1 MIERFFVW
9 VVSHRALVIGA
20 WALVIAA
27 SAPFAL
33 QVRPDFAVEQFFPRD
48 AEVRAPYER
57 FKQSFPEED
66 ARVAAFLDV
75 GHDGLD
81 PAELTVLEQVAE
93 VFRGAGLTEIAHVG
107 TSKRLVA
114 DAQGVVGEGPL
125 LVDRSSAAALRA
137 ALEPVKGDA
146 LYRGIV
152 LDGALR
158 TFTVLGTLPQAHN
171 TEAGRAA
178 ANAAIT
184 DGLARLDPSGAK
196 LSLSGLPI
204 LRARYLVML
213 QQDQGLFVT
222 VAIVVCFALL
232 YAFYRSAWQTFA
244 VLLAIA
250 PAYVLSLVGL
260 HVAGR
265 PLTALTSIVP
275 VLLLVVGISDS
286 AHLLTEARR
295 RRGAGTPWPE
305 AVAGA
310 FAHLAIPCLG
320 TAVSTAI
327 GFFAVVV
334 TRIGIVVDFGVV
346 AGASVLLTW
355 LTTMLFVPAFLALTP
370 HARLHDGL
378 AESKHLTRVV
388 DGMLGLATRRPLL
401 LTAAS
406 AVALALSIPPLLSL
420 RVDSKM
426 IDERDEHALMR
437 DIKHAE
443 DQGFAMFQ
451 LNVLLE
457 ADDGQARTLLGRDLR
472 AWMARLQAAVASD
485 PRVTGSLSPR
495 DVASHAF
502 AAAFPGESSEGAFAE
517 LVDAQLVDGLLASVA
532 GPTPGP
538 LRAVLDPARA
548 RAQVLVFV
556 RDAGSAPTGEL
567 LDVLARWLA
576 ANPPPGVR
584 AVVTGTVVLAQ
595 GTFDRLVTGFLQSLG
610 LSTLLIFLVLLLHF
624 RSVVWAVVGMLPNV
638 VPLVVMLGA
647 LAAAGQP
654 ITPTLVLVF
663 SVATGLVVD
672 DTIHLHLD
680 IQRRRRQGVS
690 FADAM
695 LAASRERGSAI
706 VQTALV
712 LTLAFASLVV
722 SQFKATFLMGQLLA
736 GALAIGLVAELLLFP
751 AVVMALSVREHK
763 KRRLEG
769 SDA

>member
-1 MIERFFVW
+1 MIARFFSW
-9 VVSHRALVIGA
+9 VVTHRAVVIGA
-20 WALVIAA
+20 WLAVSLA
-27 SAPFAL
+27 SLPFAL
-33 QVRPDFAVEQFFPRD
+33 QVKPDFAVEQFFPRD
-48 AEVRAPYER
+48 PEVRAPYER

-66 ARVAAFLDV
+66 ARVAAFLDA
-75 GHDGLD
+75 GEDGLD
-81 PAELTVLEQVAE
+81 PAELAVLEQVAGL
-93 VFRGAGLTEIAHVG
+93 FGAAGLTDVVHVG
-107 TSKRLVA
+107 TSTRLVVDTA
-114 DAQGVVGEGPL
+114 GVAKEGPL
-125 LVDRSSAAALRA
+125 LVDKSSKEALAAALA
-137 ALEPVKGDA
+137 PVKGDA
-146 LYRGIV
+146 LYRGLV
-152 LDGALR
+152 LDESLR
-158 TFTVLGTLPQAHN
+158 TFTVLGTVPATKN

-178 ANAAIT
+178 ANGLIT
-184 DGLARLDPSGAK
+184 EGLARLDPDGAR

-213 QQDQGLFVT
+213 QQDQGVFVT

-232 YAFYRSAWQTFA
+232 YAFYRSAWQTLA
-244 VLLAIA
+244 VILAIV
-250 PAYVLSLVGL
+250 PAYLASLVGL
-260 HVAGR
+260 HLAGR

-295 RRGAGTPWPE
+295 RRLAGEQWPD

-310 FAHLAIPCLG
+310 FSHLALPCLG

-334 TRIGIVVDFGVV
+334 TRIGIVVDFGVI

-370 HARLHDGL
+370 HARLKDGF
-378 AESKHLTRVV
+378 AESKRLAGLVH
-388 DGMLGLATRRPLL
+388 GMLALAQKYPRA
-401 LTAAS
+401 LTLCA
-406 AVALALSIPPLLSL
+406 ALALAASIPPLFTL

-437 DIKHAE
+437 DIKRAE

-457 ADDGQARTLLGRDLR
+457 ADDGRARTLLTRELR
-472 AWMARLQAAVASD
+472 AWMAGLQERAVRD
-485 PRVTGSLSPR
+485 VRVTGSLSPR
-495 DVASHAF
+495 DFAAHAF
-502 AAAFPGESSEGAFAE
+502 DAAFPGESSEGAFAD
-517 LVDAQLVDGLLASVA
+517 LVDAQLVDGLLASVT
-532 GPTPGP
+532 GDRPGP
-538 LRAVLDPARA
+538 LRAVLDPTRA
-548 RAQVLVFV
+548 RAQVLLFV

-567 LDVLARWLA
+567 LEWLDTELRAR
-576 ANPPPGVR
+576 PPPGAH

-595 GTFDRLVTGFLQSLG
+595 RTFDRLVTGFLQSLG
-610 LSTLLIFLVLLLHF
+610 LSTLLIFLVLLIHF
-624 RSVVWAVVGMLPNV
+624 RSVGWALLGMLPNV
-638 VPLVVMLGA
+638 LPLLALLGA

-680 IQRRRRQGVS
+680 IQRRRRAGTS

-695 LAASRERGSAI
+695 LAASRERGPAI

-722 SQFKATFLMGQLLA
+722 SQFKATYLMGQLLA
-736 GALAIGLVAELLLFP
+736 GSLAIGLVAELVLFP
-751 AVVMALSVREHK
+751 AAVLALSVREK
-763 KRRLEG
+763 QKRRMGQLDG
-769 SDA
+769 

>member
-1 MIERFFVW
+1 MIERLFSW
-9 VVSHRALVIGA
+9 VVGHRALVIGA
-20 WALVIAA
+20 WALVIVA
-27 SAPFAL
+27 SLPFAL
-33 QVRPDFAVEQFFPRD
+33 QVRPDFAVEQFFPKD
-48 AEVRAPYER
+48 ADVRAPYER

-66 ARVAAFLDV
+66 ARVAAFLNA
-75 GHDGLD
+75 GADGLD
-81 PAELTVLEQVAE
+81 PAELATLDQVAE
-93 VFRGAGLTEIAHVG
+93 LFRGAGLTDVVHVG
-107 TSKRLVA
+107 NSTRLAA
-114 DAQGVVGEGPL
+114 DDQGAVGEGPL
-125 LVDRSSAAALRA
+125 LVDRTSAAALRA
-137 ALEPVKGDA
+137 ALEPVKDVP
-146 LYRGIV
+146 LYRGVV
-152 LDGALR
+152 LDRELR
-158 TFTVLGTLPQAHN
+158 TFSVLGTLPQQQN

-178 ANAAIT
+178 ANRAIT
-184 DGLARLDPSGAK
+184 EGLARLDPSGAT

-204 LRARYLVML
+204 LRARYLVLL

-222 VAIVVCFALL
+222 VAIIVCFALL
-232 YAFYRSAWQTFA
+232 YAFYRSAWQTLA

-260 HVAGR
+260 HLAGR

-295 RRGAGTPWPE
+295 RRGAGAPWPE
-305 AVAGA
+305 AVAAA
-310 FAHLAIPCLG
+310 FSHLAIPCLG

-370 HARLHDGL
+370 HARLKDGL
-378 AESKHLTRVV
+378 AESKHLARVV
-388 DGMLGLATRRPLL
+388 DGMLGLASRRPLF
-401 LTAAS
+401 LTLAS
-406 AVALALSIPPLLSL
+406 ALALALAIPPLFSL

-426 IDERDEHALMR
+426 IDERDDHVLMR

-457 ADDGQARTLLGRDLR
+457 AADGQARTLLGRDLR
-472 AWMARLQAAVASD
+472 AWMSQLQGTVARD

-502 AAAFPGESSEGAFAE
+502 AAAFPGESSESAVAE
-517 LVDAQLVDGLLASVA
+517 LMDAQLVDGLLASVA
-532 GPTPGP
+532 GDKPGP
-538 LRAVLDPARA
+538 LRAVLDPERA

-567 LDVLARWLA
+567 IDALERWLVQH
-576 ANPPPGVR
+576 PPPGAR

-610 LSTLLIFLVLLLHF
+610 LSTLLIFLVLVLHF
-624 RSVVWAVVGMLPNV
+624 RSLVWALVGMLPNV
-638 VPLVVMLGA
+638 VPLLVMLGA

-680 IQRRRRQGVS
+680 IQRRRRAGTS

-695 LAASRERGSAI
+695 MAASKERGSAI
-706 VQTALV
+706 LQTALV

-736 GALAIGLVAELLLFP
+736 GSLAIGLVAELVLFP
-751 AVVMALSVREHK
+751 AVVVALSLREK
-763 KRRLEG
+763 QKRRLDG
-769 SDA
+769 HGG

>member
-1 MIERFFVW
+1 MIERFFTW
-9 VVSHRALVIGA
+9 VVGHRALVIGA

-48 AEVRAPYER
+48 DDVRAPYER

-66 ARVAAFLDV
+66 ARVAAFLDA
-75 GHDGLD
+75 GPDGLD
-81 PAELTVLEQVAE
+81 PAELSTLEQVAAL
-93 VFRGAGLTEIAHVG
+93 FRGAGLTDVVHVG
-107 TSKRLVA
+107 TSTRLMA
-114 DAQGVVGEGPL
+114 DDTGTVGEGPL
-125 LVDRSSAAALRA
+125 LVDRTSAAALRA
-137 ALEPVKGDA
+137 GLEPVRDDA

-152 LDGALR
+152 LDRALR
-158 TFTVLGTLPQAHN
+158 TFTVLGTLPQEHN

-178 ANAAIT
+178 ANTAIT
-184 DGLARLDPSGAK
+184 DGLARLDPSGAT
-196 LSLSGLPI
+196 LSLSGLPV
-204 LRARYLVML
+204 LRARYLVLL

-222 VAIVVCFALL
+222 VAIVVCFLLL

-244 VLLAIA
+244 VILAIV

-295 RRGAGTPWPE
+295 RRKDGAPWPS
-305 AVAGA
+305 AVAAA
-310 FAHLAIPCLG
+310 FSHLAIPCLG

-334 TRIGIVVDFGVV
+334 TRIGIVMDFGVV

-370 HARLHDGL
+370 HAKLKDGL
-378 AESKHLTRVV
+378 AESRHLARVV
-388 DGMLGLATRRPLL
+388 DGMLGLAARRRVL
-401 LTAAS
+401 LTL
-406 AVALALSIPPLLSL
+406 VTGLALALSIPPLFSL

-426 IDERDEHALMR
+426 IDERDDHALMR
-437 DIKHAE
+437 DIKRAE

-457 ADDGQARTLLGRDLR
+457 AADGQARTLLGRDLR
-472 AWMARLQAAVASD
+472 AWMARLQAQVAKD

-517 LVDAQLVDGLLASVA
+517 LVDAQLVDGLVASA
-532 GPTPGP
+532 TGTTPGP

-567 LDVLARWLA
+567 IHALDRWMA
-576 ANPPPGVR
+576 ENPPPGAR

-610 LSTLLIFLVLLLHF
+610 LSTLFIFLVLLLHF
-624 RSVVWAVVGMLPNV
+624 RSLVWALVGMLPNV
-638 VPLVVMLGA
+638 LPLLVLLGA

-680 IQRRRRQGVS
+680 IQRRRRLGAT

-706 VQTALV
+706 LQTALV

-722 SQFKATFLMGQLLA
+722 SEFKATFLMGQLLA
-736 GALAIGLVAELLLFP
+736 GALAVGLVAELVLFP
-751 AVVMALSVREHK
+751 AAVLLFSVRNPK
-763 KRRLEG
+763 KRRLDG
-769 SDA
+769 SDG